1 MAKKEEFVD
10 RSNELV
16 DYFYPR
22 RDRTHT
28 QQFVSV
34 NGENALIQTGV
45 PIKIKR
51 KFAEVLDNSLA
62 MEKFADEYIDTNAN

>member
-34 NGENALIQTGV
+34 NGENALI
-45 PIKIKR
+45 
-51 KFAEVLDNSLA
+51 
-62 MEKFADEYIDTNAN
+62 